1 MSQLNIQ
8 SFIKSL
14 STSISS
20 SQEKI
25 KYLSNNT
32 DLLVQESPLD
42 TTNSLPSSTHVIF
55 YNVKKVLTQSKIDE
69 LLNKV

>member
-42 TTNSLPSSTHVIF
+42 TTNSLPSSTNVIF
-55 YNVKKVLTQSKIDE
+55 YNVKKVLTQNKIDE